1 MFLAK
6 YIIDDKEMFAIYDD
20 NKYGWGQYH
29 EDTFSPYT
37 KDIEILKLSIK
48 GKTYKE
54 QKESAIELAKDY
66 QYNFS
71 GLNWSYYELM
81 IIQDYFSKIAKRYGL
96 TKEFRNNGIC

>member
-20 NKYGWGQYH
+20 NRYGWGQYH

-48 GKTYKE
+48 GKLDSINYLDGDKKNKSE
-54 QKESAIELAKDY
+54 
-66 QYNFS
+66 N
-71 GLNWSYYELM
+71 
-81 IIQDYFSKIAKRYGL
+81 IIARLFK
-96 TKEFRNNGIC
+96 